1 MRFKRQ
7 HEDAIL
13 FFRMGDFYEM
23 FFDDAKQASRLL
35 GLTLTSRNHGKT
47 SGAVPLAGIPHHQ
60 LETYVAR
67 LLLARRKVAIC
78 EQVEDPKKAKG
89 IVKRDVVQVVTP
101 GTALADSMLDRQRNN
116 YTAGLFPDGDA
127 VGVALVDLSTGVF
140 TLDEVPGTQLR
151 DELAR
156 AGPAELLVSEAVD
169 ASWLDAA
176 RSAVPDIA
184 VSRVEDWHFELDQ
197 ARQTL
202 LDQLDVQ
209 SLKAFDCEDAVL
221 AIRAGGAVIQYL
233 RDNQRGALDH
243 IRRLSRRRREDY
255 LFLDAAA
262 QSHLDLLVNQQQ
274 GTRDGSLLDV
284 VDHTCTPMGARLLRQ
299 WMTAPLRDP
308 QAIGERLQAVES
320 LVAGTRD
327 RARLRE
333 LLQQI
338 GDLERMMARICCRR
352 GNARDLI
359 GLATSLGVIPSV
371 AEVARALGESSESAP
386 AQDSPRAPSGAGTT
400 GEKASAFSTAAHGSP
415 QDLPGSH
422 PAPSGAGTTGEKAS
436 AFSTAA
442 HGSPQDLPGSH
453 PAPLLATLAGAELP
467 PSSDLVELIRRA
479 LVDDPPATI
488 TEGGMIREGYCDELD
503 ELRQVAT
510 GGRGW
515 IADLQVQERERTG
528 ITSLKVGYNQVFG
541 YYIEV
546 TKPNLER
553 VPDNYTRRQTLTNAE
568 RFVTPELKDWEARVL
583 GAEER
588 MGTMENGL
596 FLELR
601 DRAAG
606 WASQVQQAA
615 HSLARLDV
623 LASLAEVA
631 AIEGYVRPVI
641 DDSHTIDI
649 VGGRHP
655 VVERQLQ
662 QGRFV
667 PNDLHTD
674 AWDDQLLLIT
684 GPNMAG
690 KSTIVRQAGL
700 IVLLAQM
707 GGFVPARRARIGVVD
722 RIFTRVGASDNL
734 ARGEST
740 FMVEMI
746 EAAGILN
753 NASDRSLILMDELG
767 RGTSTFD
774 GLSIAWSI
782 VEYLHDGQ
790 GPHPRTL
797 FATHYHELTE
807 LAKRL
812 ARVRNYNVQVREEGN
827 RVVFLHRLAPGPCDR
842 SYGIHVA
849 QMAGMPA
856 PVVTRAEEILCQ
868 LEKDQIDARGLLDL
882 EQTGGRR
889 RQLDLFGATP
899 PPSHLQALADE
910 LAGLDLS
917 NMTPLEALLK
927 LSEWQKEN
935 T

>member
-23 FFDDAKQASRLL
+23 FFDDARQASRLL

-47 SGAVPLAGIPHHQ
+47 SGSVPLAGIPHHQ

-67 LLLARRKVAIC
+67 LLREGRKVAIC

-89 IVKRDVVQVVTP
+89 IVKRDIVQVVTP

-116 YTAGLFPDGDA
+116 FTAALCPDGEN

-140 TLDEVPGTQLR
+140 TLDEIPASQLR

-156 AGPAELLVSEAVD
+156 AGPAELLVAEATE
-169 ASWLDAA
+169 SPWLDSV
-176 RSAVPDIA
+176 RSVLSDVA
-184 VSRVEDWHFELDQ
+184 VSRVEDWHFELGH
-197 ARQTL
+197 ARETL
-202 LDQLDVQ
+202 LDQLQVR

-243 IRRLSRRRREDY
+243 IRRLSRRRRDDF
-255 LFLDAAA
+255 LLLDAAA
-262 QSHLDLLVNQQQ
+262 QTHLDLLVNQHH
-274 GTRDGSLLDV
+274 GTRTDSLLEV
-284 VDHTCTPMGARLLRQ
+284 VDRTCTPMGARLLRE
-299 WMTAPLRDP
+299 WLTAPLRDP
-308 QAIGERLQAVES
+308 EAIDERLQAVET
-320 LVAGTRD
+320 LVTGSRG
-327 RARLRE
+327 RALLRE
-333 LLQQI
+333 HLQQI

-352 GNARDLI
+352 GNARDVV
-359 GLATSLGVIPSV
+359 GLATSLEAIPAV
-371 AEVARALGESSESAP
+371 TEVVLSLH
-386 AQDSPRAPSGAGTT
+386 DSPQLGGGSAEALLV
-400 GEKASAFSTAAHGSP
+400 KLASDEMPPTA
-415 QDLPGSH
+415 
-422 PAPSGAGTTGEKAS
+422 E
-436 AFSTAA
+436 
-442 HGSPQDLPGSH
+442 
-453 PAPLLATLAGAELP
+453 
-467 PSSDLVELIRRA
+467 LVELIRRA

-488 TEGGMIREGYCDELD
+488 TEGGMIRVGYCAELD
-503 ELRQVAT
+503 ELREVAT
-510 GGRGW
+510 GGRSW

-541 YYIEV
+541 YYLEV
-546 TKPNLER
+546 TKANLER

-568 RFVTPELKDWEARVL
+568 RFVTPELKEWEARVL

-588 MGTMENGL
+588 IGTMENGL

-601 DRAAG
+601 ERAAE
-606 WASQVQQAA
+606 WASQVQRAA

-623 LASLAEVA
+623 LESLAEVA
-631 AIEGYVRPVI
+631 AIEDYVRPVV

-649 VGGRHP
+649 AGGRHP

-690 KSTIVRQAGL
+690 KSTIVRQVGL

-707 GGFVPARRARIGVVD
+707 GGFVPARQARIGVVD

-734 ARGEST
+734 AQGEST

-774 GLSIAWSI
+774 GLSLAWSI
-782 VEYLHDGQ
+782 VEYLHDGD

-807 LAKRL
+807 LEERL
-812 ARVRNYNVQVREEGN
+812 DRVRNYNVQVREEGS

-849 QMAGMPA
+849 RMAGMPD
-856 PVVTRAEEILCQ
+856 PVVARAEEILAQ
-868 LEKDQIDARGLLDL
+868 LERDQIDARGLLDL

-889 RQLDLFGATP
+889 QQLDLFGQAP
-899 PPSHLQALADE
+899 PPGPLQELADE

-917 NMTPLEALLK
+917 RMTPMEALLK
-927 LSEWQKEN
+927 LTEWQKEVR
-935 T
+935 